1 MATTVSQ
8 PRATSM
14 DKRMYYPVTAPAA
27 RGYYVVTPRSDTFLS
42 GGGVP
47 QKINRDCTLNC
58 ASIPIVLTLLCKIN
72 YLCISLAERVG
83 FEPKLR

>member
-1 MATTVSQ
+1 MSVALPQFVKHDVVFVSFQ
-8 PRATSM
+8 EMPGFLFEACE
-14 DKRMYYPVTAPAA
+14 V
-27 RGYYVVTPRSDTFLS
+27 TFLS

-58 ASIPIVLTLLCKIN
+58 ASIPIVFALLCKIN
-72 YLCISLAERVG
+72 YLWISLAERVG